1 VAAAVMMLVAW
12 RQLLIL
18 GNCLFICLFIFFV
31 YPFYLSH
38 LFFFFFFFFFFL
50 FFLASSSDRLI
61 TPSLAPGGLHP
72 SEALF
77 GPLLRE
83 PGE

>member
-1 VAAAVMMLVAW
+1 VAAAVMMLAAW

-18 GNCLFICLFIFFV
+18 GNCLFVYLFIFV

-38 LFFFFFFFFFFL
+38 LFFSPFFSFFFL

-61 TPSLAPGGLHP
+61 TPSLAPRGLHP
-72 SEALF
+72 WEALF